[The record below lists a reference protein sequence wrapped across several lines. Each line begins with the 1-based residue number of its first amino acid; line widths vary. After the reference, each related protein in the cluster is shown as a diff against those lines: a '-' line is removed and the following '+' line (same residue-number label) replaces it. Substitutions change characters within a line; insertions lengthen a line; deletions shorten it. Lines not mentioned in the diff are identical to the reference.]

1 MCSERSDTDLSMI
14 QQRMFH
20 LNAGEGCPSFTFCNI
35 VHFYELPGMNIGG
48 AKVLGLSREYDV
60 M

>member
-1 MCSERSDTDLSMI
+1 MHSERSDMDLSTI

-20 LNAGEGCPSFTFCNI
+20 LNPGKGCPSFTFCNI
-35 VHFYELPGMNIGG
+35 AHFYELPGTNIGG
-48 AKVLGLSREYDV
+48 AKVSGLSREYNV